1 MLNVSEHLAVAI
13 TAHRGLGAASNTHT
27 ICGVYVPALH
37 ALDSYEPPEESPSL
51 KTVAKC
57 LRKCE
62 DYVKASAFG
71 FPDCPW
77 WRFLVSLMGEFNTIP
92 VYLSECEEDSADGLL
107 DWRIIFEV
115 DGQRSGI
122 IARDTVNVRETSLQ
136 DSRHMLEQF
145 VSNAQLAKAVLV
157 LRSVDKLS
165 EESLKSL
172 PLVVSDPPADA
183 AARVF
188 ELLTN
193 QNCQKP

>member
-1 MLNVSEHLAVAI
+1 
-13 TAHRGLGAASNTHT
+13 
-27 ICGVYVPALH
+27 
-37 ALDSYEPPEESPSL
+37 
-51 KTVAKC
+51 
-57 LRKCE
+57 
-62 DYVKASAFG
+62 
-71 FPDCPW
+71 
-77 WRFLVSLMGEFNTIP
+77 

-122 IARDTVNVRETSLQ
+122 IARDTVREASLQ
-136 DSRHMLEQF
+136 DSRRMLEQF